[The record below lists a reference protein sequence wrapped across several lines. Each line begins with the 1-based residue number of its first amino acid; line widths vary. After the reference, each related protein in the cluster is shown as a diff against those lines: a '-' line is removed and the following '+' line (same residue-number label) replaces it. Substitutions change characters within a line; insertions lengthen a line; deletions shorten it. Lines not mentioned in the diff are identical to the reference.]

1 MARYLKQDAW
11 KNFAPNLGGQEWG
24 IYSTVLDADV
34 TFEDL
39 FVPGF
44 WKHHASGPRAL
55 VEGDIVRM
63 RACDRTFDVDVTVEK
78 VIPGGIVVS
87 LRGGRVPRQYKGFHQ
102 DEIRE
107 IFAKDESEFELVKMD
122 QEGKPV
128 PRIEWME
135 RLAVY
140 RVVGNDNDVIEAEI
154 KAKSKADDR
163 LDKYLREL
171 RLRMPDTDE
180 QARHREEQLARA
192 EARKPAHQRQKKNE
206 QAAA

>member
-1 MARYLKQDAW
+1 LKQDAW

-63 RACDRTFDVDVTVEK
+63 RASDRTFDVDVTIEK

-87 LRGGRVPRQYKGFHQ
+87 LRGGRMPRQYKGFHQ

-107 IFAKDESEFELVKMD
+107 IFAKDESEFDLVKMD

-128 PRIEWME
+128 PRIECLPC
-135 RLAVY
+135 R
-140 RVVGNDNDVIEAEI
+140 R
-154 KAKSKADDR
+154 
-163 LDKYLREL
+163 
-171 RLRMPDTDE
+171 
-180 QARHREEQLARA
+180 
-192 EARKPAHQRQKKNE
+192 QR
-206 QAAA
+206 